1 MKAAIT
7 VELDGATFVLDEG
20 AYRALRSYLDRAAS
34 RLGNHPDR
42 AEVIAGLERSISAK
56 LARGPAAQGV
66 ALAEAEMSAA
76 LREVGRVDGPE
87 LGEGGA
93 VSAPHGSAARPGRSA
108 GASSSFEGTGSSSA
122 AGSDAYAR
130 PRARRLYRLKE
141 GQQVAGVCIGLAAYS
156 EIDVGLIRFLFL
168 VGFLFSGGLL
178 LLAYVVLAFVMPIA
192 RTEAEVAAARGGVPA
207 G

>member
-20 AYRALRSYLDRAAS
+20 AYRALRSYLDRAAL

-56 LARGPAAQGV
+56 LARAPAAHGV
-66 ALAEAEMSAA
+66 PLAEAEMKGA
-76 LREVGRVDGPE
+76 LKEVGRVDGPE
-87 LGEGGA
+87 LDEGGA
-93 VSAPHGSAARPGRSA
+93 
-108 GASSSFEGTGSSSA
+108 ASS
-122 AGSDAYAR
+122 
-130 PRARRLYRLKE
+130 PRARRLYRLKA
-141 GQQVAGVCIGLAAYS
+141 GQQVAGVCLGLATYS

-178 LLAYVVLAFVMPIA
+178 LLAYAVLAFVLPIA